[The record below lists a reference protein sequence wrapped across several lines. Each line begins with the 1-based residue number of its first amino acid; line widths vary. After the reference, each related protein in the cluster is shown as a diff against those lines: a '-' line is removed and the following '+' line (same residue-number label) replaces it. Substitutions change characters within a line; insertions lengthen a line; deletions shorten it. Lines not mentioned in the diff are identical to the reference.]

1 MKRHLFAFVVVCL
14 LIFVCASGFILWR
27 YANANLAQGD
37 LGNETIQQTEIKNE
51 NKQVN
56 LWVNELANLPQKEY
70 ILATNEIFIE
80 FKDKA
85 IPKTKSVYQ
94 LIIDKDDI
102 YSMFCLSQTL
112 DSVSVDFSIVKQN
125 STNLIYL
132 NTQDKDVLNRV
143 INELKTYDIHSS
155 IKEIRL

>member
-1 MKRHLFAFVVVCL
+1 M
-14 LIFVCASGFILWR
+14 LWR

-85 IPKTKSVYQ
+85 IRKTKSVYQ

>member
-1 MKRHLFAFVVVCL
+1 M
-14 LIFVCASGFILWR
+14 LWR

-37 LGNETIQQTEIKNE
+37 LSNETIQQTEIKNE

>member
-1 MKRHLFAFVVVCL
+1 M
-14 LIFVCASGFILWR
+14 LWR

-132 NTQDKDVLNRV
+132 NTQDKDVLNRI

>member
-1 MKRHLFAFVVVCL
+1 M
-14 LIFVCASGFILWR
+14 LWR
-27 YANANLAQGD
+27 YANSNLAQGD
-37 LGNETIQQTEIKNE
+37 LSSEIIQQTEIKNE

>member
-14 LIFVCASGFILWR
+14 LIFVCASGFMLWN
-27 YANANLAQGD
+27 YAHSNLAQSPLSD
-37 LGNETIQQTEIKNE
+37 VTKEEADKDDET
-51 NKQVN
+51 KQVN

-80 FKDKA
+80 FKDKTT
-85 IPKTKSVYQ
+85 PKTKSVYQ

-112 DSVSVDFSIVKQN
+112 QNISVDFSVIKQN
-125 STNLIYL
+125 SLNLIYL
-132 NTQDKDVLNRV
+132 NTQDQDILNHV
-143 INELKTYDIHSS
+143 INELKNYDIHSNV
-155 IKEIRL
+155 KEIKL

>member
-1 MKRHLFAFVVVCL
+1 M
-14 LIFVCASGFILWR
+14 LWR

-37 LGNETIQQTEIKNE
+37 LSGETLQQTEIKNE

-102 YSMFCLSQTL
+102 YSMFCLAQTL
-112 DSVSVDFSIVKQN
+112 KGISVDFTVVKQN

-132 NTQDKDVLNRV
+132 NTQDQNVLNHV

-155 IKEIRL
+155 IKEIKL